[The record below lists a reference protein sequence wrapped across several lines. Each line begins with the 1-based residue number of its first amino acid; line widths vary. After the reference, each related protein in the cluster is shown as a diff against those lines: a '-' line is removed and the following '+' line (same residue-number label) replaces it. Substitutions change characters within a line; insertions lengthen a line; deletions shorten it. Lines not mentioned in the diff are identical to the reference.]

1 LYYNPAARNSL
12 PSIAMHRKL
21 QKLSKKVH
29 AMHFSL
35 RWVLG
40 VLLIVGGILG
50 FLPVLGFW
58 MIPLGLLVLAPDFR
72 WARRGYLSVI
82 MWLRK
87 RRDQRAAK
95 AKAMK

>member
-1 LYYNPAARNSL
+1 
-12 PSIAMHRKL
+12 MHRKL

-29 AMHFSL
+29 SMHFSM

-40 VLLIVGGILG
+40 VTLIIGGILG

-72 WARRGYLSVI
+72 WARRGYLSII
-82 MWLRK
+82 MWLRR
-87 RRDQRAAK
+87 RRDRIATRAHALK
-95 AKAMK
+95 EKHRHKGDNA